1 VYQLRKES
9 GASSPPYT
17 INGQGLRAADCVSY
31 MSHQPDERMAVETPI
46 SGKNGSRTERGEAAE
61 QQEHSAG
68 REMPCPT
75 CGHPMPDLKGGKAS
89 ICPVCGFK
97 DSCCY

>member
-1 VYQLRKES
+1 
-9 GASSPPYT
+9 
-17 INGQGLRAADCVSY
+17 
-31 MSHQPDERMAVETPI
+31 MSHQPDEQMAVETPI
-46 SGKNGSRTERGEAAE
+46 SGKNGNRTEHGEAAK

-68 REMPCPT
+68 REMPCPA